1 MKLAC
6 IQLNSGDDKND
17 NLSRVASYI
26 EEAAEHGAGFISL
39 PEVFNFRGAKEEAI
53 ENAESLEGKSI
64 SLLRELAYKH
74 KLWILNGSFFEKV
87 EEESLPYNTSI
98 LISPEGEITAKY
110 RKIHLFD
117 VELKDKKIKESEKSK
132 AGREP
137 VVAYIK
143 NQFKNFSDARHTNSE
158 DTELTDASMSSP
170 KNEHNEADGN
180 LWTGFKLGMSI
191 CYDLRFPELYR
202 NYSSQ
207 KVELIAV
214 PSAFTKVTGL
224 EHWQCLLRARAI
236 ENQAYVIAANQCGI
250 GAGVETYGH
259 SMIVDPWGRVLIEAS
274 ENKEE
279 IIYANMNLD
288 YLYKLRTEVPA
299 LEHRLL

>member
-6 IQLNSGDDKND
+6 IQLNSGNDKNN
-17 NLSRVASYI
+17 NLLRVASYI
-26 EEAAEHGAGFISL
+26 KEAAEHRAEFVSL
-39 PEVFNFRGAKEEAI
+39 PEVFNFRGFKEEAI
-53 ENAESLEGKSI
+53 ENAESLEDKSI

-74 KLWILNGSFFEKV
+74 KLWILNGSFFEKTV
-87 EEESLPYNTSI
+87 DEDLPYNTSV

-143 NQFKNFSDARHTNSE
+143 NQFEGSLD
-158 DTELTDASMSSP
+158 
-170 KNEHNEADGN
+170 EHNAVDGN

-207 KVELIAV
+207 KVELISV

-236 ENQAYVIAANQCGI
+236 ENQAYVIAANQCGL

-274 ENKEE
+274 ENNEE
-279 IIYANMNLD
+279 IIYADMNFD
-288 YLYKLRTEVPA
+288 YLYRLRVEVPA